1 LDRALRSIKPTPA
14 VQGWHV
20 AFKRLLLD
28 RALSEDIDIA
38 VFREDIGQPVTFE
51 ELEAMSG
58 KKRNARLETITAA
71 CQEYIHGPML
81 ERLSVLLQQ
90 TLKTANLNPHRARV
104 EPDPDDPD
112 RQSLLLRSPTETA
125 EGKPSSLHMN
135 HFILILQNA
144 HIADARGRE

>member
-51 ELEAMSG
+51 ELEAMS
-58 KKRNARLETITAA
+58 
-71 CQEYIHGPML
+71 
-81 ERLSVLLQQ
+81 
-90 TLKTANLNPHRARV
+90 LKA
-104 EPDPDDPD
+104 
-112 RQSLLLRSPTETA
+112 
-125 EGKPSSLHMN
+125 
-135 HFILILQNA
+135 
-144 HIADARGRE
+144 